1 MQFKSIGLA
10 LVLLVAGTIAGA
22 QTSTSTSDP
31 MSALKNLSSDQQDSL
46 LQSVLGKTDGTGR
59 KVDPKLAEPDSQLKN
74 SQLTDAQGKP
84 IVRKTADG
92 RILRIPDEDP

>member
-10 LVLLVAGTIAGA
+10 LVLLVTGMIAGA

-31 MSALKNLSSDQQDSL
+31 IGALKNLSSDQQDSL

-59 KVDPKLAEPDSQLKN
+59 KVDPKLATPDSQLKN
-74 SQLTDAQGKP
+74 SQMTDRTQDRRWTHSAHTG
-84 IVRKTADG
+84 
-92 RILRIPDEDP
+92 